1 VNRAIAWFV
10 ENPVAANL
18 LMGLILVGGLVALPA
33 IQQKTM
39 PDMDIDIVQVSVE
52 YLGAAPEEV
61 ESGVCIRIEEAVAGI
76 EGIDRISSVAT
87 EGACHVNVELLTGYP
102 RDRALSDIKNK
113 VDGID
118 TFPEEAEKPLV
129 NHYQIRHNE
138 LQIALS
144 GRATERALKIHGE
157 RLRDGIT
164 ANTAATQVEL
174 LNARADEISIEV
186 SEESLQR
193 HGLTFA
199 EVVRAVRDSS
209 IDLPGGS
216 LKTPSGEILLRSAGQ
231 AYTGA
236 EFEGIVVLTRP
247 DGTRVLLK
255 DIANVVD
262 GFEEDPRYASFDG
275 ANAVM
280 IYVYR
285 VGEQKVLDLVTEV
298 KSYVAEFARTLPEG
312 LSVTIWRDGSGYLRD
327 RLDVLIQNGVG
338 GFFLVFVVL
347 ALFLRLRLAF
357 WVAIGVPIS
366 ILGALAVF
374 PVFSVS
380 IDVLTLFAFILV
392 LGVLVD
398 DAIVVGENIYTHQS
412 EGLEP
417 VRAAI
422 RGAQEVSKPVV
433 FGVLTTVTAF
443 APMILSPGQTGQMFG
458 MIGVVV
464 VICLSVSLI
473 ESQFVLPAH
482 LGHHF
487 TPDRPI
493 EEGDGRDVSRIRRL
507 NASWKRLQA
516 TTSEALGH
524 LADRR
529 YGPVLAHVL
538 HWRYAAI
545 ATAIT
550 LLLLTGGVLVSGRMA
565 FSFFPKIEAD
575 YVTAALSLPQGTPVE
590 TTAAV
595 IGELERA
602 ALRLKQDLDR
612 EFPMEGGSIVKHLL
626 VSVGEQPPLQNGPT
640 APSAGKGSHLGQVA
654 LELQSHRPITAPEV
668 VRRWRQAAPPIPE
681 AEDLVFSSDYVSMGD
696 PIHFELRSDH
706 VDQLIAAADQLKTE
720 LASYPGV
727 FDVSDTFHAGKQEIK
742 LAVLPEAEA
751 LGISLEDVARQ
762 VRRAFYGE
770 EAQRIQRGRDDVKVM
785 VRYPEA
791 QRRSLADLENLR
803 IRTPDGGEVPFYT
816 VARAERGY
824 GFASIQR
831 TDRRRVIGVTAD
843 VDQHFA
849 NANQV
854 IADVERNVLPQILAD
869 HPGLSYGLEGE
880 QREQEEGL
888 ASLGRSYAFALFLIY
903 ALLAIPLRSYAQP
916 LIIMAVIPFGLVGAI
931 VGHVIMG
938 LEFSMMSL
946 FGVVALSGVV
956 VNSSLVL
963 VDGVNRRRAEGS
975 ALLEAVGAASVS
987 RFRPIVLTSLTTFA
1001 GLTPLL
1007 LEDRLGARFL
1017 IPMATSLAFGV
1028 IFATAISLFLLPSAY
1043 LVLEDL
1049 HAWKQRRRGAA
1060 SSAKTFVPK
1069 GSGDPDPVRGK
1080 MTSDVQ
1086 ALGSTDLG

>member
-18 LMGLILVGGLVALPA
+18 LMGLILLGGIVALPA

-39 PDMDIDIVQVSVE
+39 PDLEVDIVEVSVE

-61 ESGVCIRIEEAVAGI
+61 ETGVCIRIEEAIAGI
-76 EGIDRISSVAT
+76 EGIDRIGSVAI
-87 EGACHVNVELLTGYP
+87 EGACSVNVELLTGYP

-118 TFPEEAEKPLV
+118 TFPVEAEKPLV

-144 GRATERALKIHGE
+144 GPATERALKVHGE

-164 ANTAATQVEL
+164 ANTLATQVEL

-186 SEESLQR
+186 SEESLRR

-199 EVVRAVRDSS
+199 QVVEAVRGSS

-216 LKTPSGEILLRSAGQ
+216 IKTQSGEILLRSAGQ
-231 AYTGA
+231 AYVGD
-236 EFEGIVVLTRP
+236 EFDQIVVLNHP
-247 DGTRVLLK
+247 DGTRVMLA
-255 DIANVVD
+255 DVANVVD

-275 ANAVM
+275 ESAVM
-280 IYVYR
+280 VYVYR
-285 VGEQKVLDLVTEV
+285 VGEQKVLELVRDVRT
-298 KSYVAEFARTLPEG
+298 YVGEFARTLPEG
-312 LSVTIWRDGSGYLRD
+312 LAVTVWRDGSEYLKD
-327 RLDVLIQNGVG
+327 RLDVLVKNGVG
-338 GFFLVFVVL
+338 GFLLVFVVL
-347 ALFLRLRLAF
+347 AFFLRLRLAF

-366 ILGALAVF
+366 ILGALAIF

-398 DAIVVGENIYTHQS
+398 DAIVVGENVYTHQGRGDDPIQAS
-412 EGLEP
+412 
-417 VRAAI
+417 I

-443 APMILSPGQTGQMFG
+443 APMILSPGQTGEMFG
-458 MIGVVV
+458 TIGVVV
-464 VICLSVSLI
+464 AMCLFFSLV
-473 ESQFVLPAH
+473 ESQLVLPAH
-482 LGHHF
+482 LAHHLQ
-487 TPDRPI
+487 PEAPA
-493 EEGDGRDVSRIRRL
+493 EEPTRKGISAG
-507 NASWKRLQA
+507 WKRLQA
-516 TTSEALGH
+516 TTSSTLGKIATRH
-524 LADRR
+524 
-529 YGPVLAHVL
+529 YGPALERVL
-538 HWRYAAI
+538 HWRYAAV

-550 LLLLTGGVLVSGRMA
+550 FLLLTAGVLASGRMA
-565 FSFFPKIEAD
+565 FSFFPKIEGD

-590 TTAAV
+590 TTAAAMR
-595 IGELERA
+595 ELENA
-602 ALRLKQDLDR
+602 ALRMKQELDR
-612 EFPMEGGSIVKHLL
+612 EFPLTEGSIVKHIL
-626 VSVGEQPPLQNGPT
+626 VSVGEQPPLQNGPSM
-640 APSAGKGSHLGQVA
+640 PSAGKGSHLGQVA
-654 LELQSHRPITAPEV
+654 IELVSLRPISAPEI
-668 VRRWRQAAPPIPE
+668 VRRWRSASPPMPE

-696 PIHFELRSDH
+696 PIHFELRSDD
-706 VDQLIAAADQLKTE
+706 VDQLVVAADRLKAE
-720 LASYPGV
+720 LAAYPGV
-727 FDVSDTFHAGKQEIK
+727 FDVADSFRAGKQEIK
-742 LAVLPEAEA
+742 LAVLPGAQA
-751 LGISLEDVARQ
+751 LGIDLEDLARQ

-785 VRYPEA
+785 VRYPEH
-791 QRRSLADLENLR
+791 QRRSLADLANLR
-803 IRTPDGGEVPFYT
+803 IRTAEGGEVPFYT

-843 VDQHFA
+843 VDQRFA

-854 IADVERNVLPQILAD
+854 IADVEQAVLPSLLAD
-869 HPGLSYGLEGE
+869 YPGLSYALEGE
-880 QREQEEGL
+880 QREQAEGL
-888 ASLGRSYAFALFLIY
+888 AALSRSYALALFLIY

-931 VGHVIMG
+931 AGHVLMG

-963 VDGVNRRRAEGS
+963 VDSVNRRRLEGAS
-975 ALLEAVGAASVS
+975 LVDGLRAAGVA

-1007 LEDRLGARFL
+1007 MEDRLGARFL

-1028 IFATAISLFLLPSAY
+1028 LFATAISLFLLPSAY

-1049 HAWKQRRRGAA
+1049 KGLGGRGRAGGA
-1060 SSAKTFVPK
+1060 RLGLVRGRDSAKGGP
-1069 GSGDPDPVRGK
+1069 R
-1080 MTSDVQ
+1080 
-1086 ALGSTDLG
+1086 AA

>member
-1 VNRAIAWFV
+1 MNRAIAWFV

-18 LMGLILVGGLVALPA
+18 LMGLILLGGIVALPA

-39 PDMDIDIVQVSVE
+39 PDLEVDIVEVSVE

-61 ESGVCIRIEEAVAGI
+61 ETGVCIRIEEAIAGI
-76 EGIDRISSVAT
+76 EGIDRIGSVAI
-87 EGACHVNVELLTGYP
+87 EGACRVNVELLTGYP

-118 TFPEEAEKPLV
+118 TFPVEAEKPLV

-144 GRATERALKIHGE
+144 GPATERALKVHGE

-164 ANTAATQVEL
+164 ANTLATQVEL

-186 SEESLQR
+186 SEESLRR

-199 EVVRAVRDSS
+199 QVVEAVRSSS

-216 LKTPSGEILLRSAGQ
+216 IKTQSGEILLRSAGQ
-231 AYTGA
+231 AYVGD
-236 EFEGIVVLTRP
+236 EFDRIVVLTHP
-247 DGTRVLLK
+247 DGTRVLLA
-255 DIANVVD
+255 DVANVVD

-275 ANAVM
+275 ESAVM
-280 IYVYR
+280 VYVYR
-285 VGEQKVLDLVTEV
+285 VGEQKVLELVRDV
-298 KSYVAEFARTLPEG
+298 RIYVEEFARTLPEG
-312 LSVTIWRDGSGYLRD
+312 LAVTVWRDGSEYLRD
-327 RLDVLIQNGVG
+327 RLDVLVKNGVG
-338 GFFLVFVVL
+338 GFLLVFVVL
-347 ALFLRLRLAF
+347 AFFLRLRLAF

-366 ILGALAVF
+366 ILGALAIF

-398 DAIVVGENIYTHQS
+398 DAIVVGENVHTHQGRGDDPIQAS
-412 EGLEP
+412 
-417 VRAAI
+417 I

-443 APMILSPGQTGQMFG
+443 APMILSPGQTGEMFG
-458 MIGVVV
+458 TIGVVV
-464 VICLSVSLI
+464 AMCLFFSLI
-473 ESQFVLPAH
+473 ESQLVLPAH
-482 LGHHF
+482 LAHHL
-487 TPDRPI
+487 RPETSA
-493 EEGDGRDVSRIRRL
+493 EEPLRKGLSAG
-507 NASWKRLQA
+507 WKRLQA
-516 TTSEALGH
+516 TTSSTLGQIATRH
-524 LADRR
+524 
-529 YGPVLAHVL
+529 YGPALERVL
-538 HWRYAAI
+538 HWRYAAV

-550 LLLLTGGVLVSGRMA
+550 LLLLTAGVLASGRMS
-565 FSFFPKIEAD
+565 FSFFPKIEGD

-590 TTAAV
+590 TTAAAV
-595 IGELERA
+595 RELENA
-602 ALRLKQDLDR
+602 ALRMKAELDR
-612 EFPMEGGSIVKHLL
+612 EFPLVEGSIVKHIL
-626 VSVGEQPPLQNGPT
+626 VSVGEQPPLQNGPSM
-640 APSAGKGSHLGQVA
+640 PSAGKGSHLGQVA
-654 LELQSHRPITAPEV
+654 IELLSLRPISAPDI
-668 VRRWRQAAPPIPE
+668 VRRWRRASPPMPE

-696 PIHFELRSDH
+696 PIHFELRSDD
-706 VDQLIAAADQLKTE
+706 VDQLVVAADRLKSE
-720 LASYPGV
+720 LAAYPGV
-727 FDVSDTFHAGKQEIK
+727 FDVADSFRAGKQEIK
-742 LAVLPEAEA
+742 LAVLPGAQA
-751 LGISLEDVARQ
+751 LGIDLEDVARQ

-785 VRYPEA
+785 VRYPEH
-791 QRRSLADLENLR
+791 QRRSLADLANLR
-803 IRTPDGGEVPFYT
+803 IRTAEGGEVPFYT
-816 VARAERGY
+816 VARVERGY

-843 VDQHFA
+843 VDQRFA

-854 IADVERNVLPQILAD
+854 IADVEQSVLPMLLAD
-869 HPGLSYGLEGE
+869 YPGLSYALEGE
-880 QREQEEGL
+880 QREQAEGL
-888 ASLGRSYAFALFLIY
+888 TALSRSYALALFLIY

-931 VGHVIMG
+931 AGHVVMG

-963 VDGVNRRRAEGS
+963 VDSVNRRRLEGAS
-975 ALLEAVGAASVS
+975 LVDALRAAGVA

-1007 LEDRLGARFL
+1007 MEDRLGARFL

-1028 IFATAISLFLLPSAY
+1028 LFATAISLFLLPSAY

-1049 HAWKQRRRGAA
+1049 KGLGRRGRAGGA
-1060 SSAKTFVPK
+1060 RLGV
-1069 GSGDPDPVRGK
+1069 VRGRD
-1080 MTSDVQ
+1080 S
-1086 ALGSTDLG
+1086 AEGGPRAA

>member
-1 VNRAIAWFV
+1 MNRIIAWFV
-10 ENPVAANL
+10 DNPVAANL
-18 LMGLILVGGLVALPA
+18 LMGVILVGGLAALPA

-39 PDMDIDIVQVSVE
+39 PDMQVDIVEVSVE

-61 ESGVCIRIEEAVAGI
+61 ETGVCIRIEEAIAGI

-87 EGACHVNVELLTGYP
+87 EGACGVNVELLTGYP

-118 TFPEEAEKPLV
+118 TFPLEAEQPLV

-144 GRATERALKIHGE
+144 GPASERALKVHGE

-164 ANTAATQVEL
+164 ANTSATQVEL
-174 LNARADEISIEV
+174 LNAREDEISIEV
-186 SEESLQR
+186 SEDSLQR
-193 HGLTFA
+193 HGLTFSR
-199 EVVRAVRDSS
+199 VVAAVRGSS

-216 LKTPSGEILLRSAGQ
+216 IKAAAGEILLRSAGQ
-231 AYTGA
+231 AYVGA
-236 EFEGIVVLTRP
+236 EFENIVVLTHP

-262 GFEEDPRYASFDG
+262 GFEEDPRYANFDG
-275 ANAVM
+275 ENAVM
-280 IYVYR
+280 VYVFR
-285 VGEQKVLDLVTEV
+285 VGEQKVLDLVADV
-298 KSYVAEFARTLPEG
+298 KGYVEKFAKTLPDG
-312 LSVTIWRDGSGYLRD
+312 LAVTVWRDGSGYLRD
-327 RLDVLIQNGVG
+327 RLDVLIQNGIG
-338 GFFLVFVVL
+338 GFSLVFVVL
-347 ALFLRLRLAF
+347 AFFLRLRLAF

-366 ILGALAVF
+366 IMGALAIF

-398 DAIVVGENIYTHQS
+398 DAIVVGENIHTHQATG
-412 EGLEP
+412 EDP
-417 VRAAI
+417 VTAAK
-422 RGAQEVSKPVV
+422 RGAQEVSKPVI

-458 MIGVVV
+458 TIGVVV
-464 VICLSVSLI
+464 TMCLFFSLL
-473 ESQFVLPAH
+473 ESQLVLPAH
-482 LGHHF
+482 LAHHLR
-487 TPDRPI
+487 PDEPDDL
-493 EEGDGRDVSRIRRL
+493 ERRGL
-507 NASWKRLQA
+507 NARWKQLQA
-516 TTSEALGH
+516 TTSEALGGI
-524 LADRR
+524 ADRY
-529 YGPVLAHVL
+529 YGPALSRVL
-538 HWRYAAI
+538 HWRYAAV
-545 ATAIT
+545 ATAIA
-550 LLLLTGGVLVSGRMA
+550 LLLLTAGILGSGRMS

-575 YVTAALSLPQGTPVE
+575 YITAALSLPQGTPVE
-590 TTAAV
+590 TTAAA
-595 IGELERA
+595 IAQLERA
-602 ALRLKQDLDR
+602 ALQVKAELDR
-612 EFPMEGGSIVKHLL
+612 EFPIEGGSIVKHLL
-626 VSVGEQPPLQNGPT
+626 LSVGEQPSLQNGP
-640 APSAGKGSHLGQVA
+640 AVPNAGKGSHLGQVA
-654 LELQSHRPITAPEV
+654 IELESIRPITAPEV
-668 VRRWRQAAPPIPE
+668 VRRWRSAAPPIPE

-696 PIHFELRSDH
+696 PIHFELRSDD
-706 VDQLIAAADQLKTE
+706 VNQLVVAAGRLKSE
-720 LASYPGV
+720 LAAYPGV
-727 FDVSDTFHAGKQEIK
+727 FDIGDSFRAGKQEIK
-742 LAVLPEAEA
+742 LAILPAAEA

-785 VRYPEA
+785 VRYPENER
-791 QRRSLADLENLR
+791 QSLADLGNLR
-803 IRTPDGGEVPFYT
+803 IRTPAGGEVPFYS

-831 TDRRRVIGVTAD
+831 TDRRRMIAVTAD
-843 VDQHFA
+843 VDQRFA

-854 IADVERNVLPQILAD
+854 IADAERSVLPQLLAD
-869 HPGLSYGLEGE
+869 YPGLSYALEGE
-880 QREQEEGL
+880 QREQEEGV
-888 ASLGRSYAFALFLIY
+888 AALGRSYAFALFLIY
-903 ALLAIPLRSYAQP
+903 ALLAIPLRSYVQP

-931 VGHVIMG
+931 VGHLLMG

-963 VDGVNRRRAEGS
+963 VDSVNRRRSDGV
-975 ALLEAVGAASVS
+975 ALLDALRGAGVS

-1028 IFATAISLFLLPSAY
+1028 VFATAISLFLLPSAY

-1049 HAWKQRRRGAA
+1049 QSWRRRRGSKHA
-1060 SSAKTFVPK
+1060 
-1069 GSGDPDPVRGK
+1069 GRGGVREVD
-1080 MTSDVQ
+1080 S
-1086 ALGSTDLG
+1086 